1 MVRMESV
8 SKITCL
14 GLKMTVIRYLELFS
28 FLIPLCMWLFVT
40 EFVTLGK
47 NLPFYKAVENNI
59 PHGGISKKRKKSR
72 PLFTIIFR
80 PKETILDTYSILN
93 L

>member
-1 MVRMESV
+1 MYLKLHILARNDGEQWSRNFYFKIPPCGKMV
-8 SKITCL
+8 I
-14 GLKMTVIRYLELFS
+14 
-28 FLIPLCMWLFVT
+28 FVT
-40 EFVTLGK
+40 EFVIWGK